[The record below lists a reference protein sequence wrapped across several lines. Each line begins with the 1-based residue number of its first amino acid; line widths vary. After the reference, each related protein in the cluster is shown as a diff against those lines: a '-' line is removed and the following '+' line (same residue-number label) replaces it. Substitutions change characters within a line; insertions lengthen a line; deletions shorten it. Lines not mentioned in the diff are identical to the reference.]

1 LHEIVYSNIFEYMR
15 IVDSLEST
23 TLEFKR
29 ELPSPEKIAVEVLA
43 FANTKGGRIVIGYD
57 QKAKEFKDTPASQI
71 QEERI
76 SNIISDYCSP
86 RPPYYISYE
95 TQIDT
100 DGKPTLL
107 IIDVPEGENKP
118 YFLKNKS
125 LEEGTF
131 VRIGSTSRKASRI
144 ELARLIREGQHLSF
158 DRESVI
164 TKDELD
170 LKLFNSFLELRNA
183 YHNAPLEKVNQDLLR
198 DLGLVTSEN
207 LPTVAGLLLF
217 GKYPQKV
224 PLLEHAYIKLAR
236 FKGLEKGYFIDKK
249 EFFGPLTEQL
259 EEAKKFILRN
269 IRMSGVVVDLKREDT
284 LEYPEPIIREILVNA
299 LVHRDYSIQGSTIMV
314 SIYDDRIE
322 VSSPGGLEAGV
333 SAENIQS
340 RQYSRN
346 PIIAKRMFDMGYFDS
361 WGQGID
367 NIIKWS
373 LDAGVKSP
381 LFVDEYNQFT
391 ITIYSSSE
399 YSSSKNSITKVVE
412 LGEREEKILLL
423 LRTKKRLTNKDIQE
437 ELSIT
442 KGQSQ
447 ASIIK
452 LLERSLIEKHGI
464 GRNTYYL
471 LKDQ

>member
-1 LHEIVYSNIFEYMR
+1 MR
-15 IVDSLEST
+15 IIDCLEST

-29 ELPSPEKIAVEVLA
+29 EMPAPEKVAIEVLA
-43 FANTKGGRIVIGYD
+43 LANTKGGRIVIGYD
-57 QKAKEFKDTPASQI
+57 QKAKEFKDTPANQM

-86 RPPYYISYE
+86 RPPYYLSYE
-95 TQIDT
+95 TQIDI

-118 YFLKNKS
+118 YVLKNKS
-125 LEEGTF
+125 LEDGTF

-158 DRESVI
+158 DRESI
-164 TKDELD
+164 TTKDELD
-170 LKLFNSFLELRNA
+170 LNLLKAFLELRNTF
-183 YHNAPLEKVNQDLLR
+183 HNAPLEKVNQDLLK
-198 DLGLVTSEN
+198 DLGLATSDN
-207 LPTVAGLLLF
+207 IPTVAGLLLF
-217 GKYPQKV
+217 GKHPQKV

-236 FKGLEKGYFIDKK
+236 FKGLEKGYFIDKQ
-249 EFFGPLTEQL
+249 EIFGPLTVQL

-269 IRMSGVVVDLKREDT
+269 IRMSGHVVDLKRDDI

-322 VSSPGGLEAGV
+322 VTSPGGLEAGV
-333 SAENIQS
+333 SAENIQY

-373 LDAGVKSP
+373 SDAGVKSP
-381 LFVDEYNQFT
+381 LFLDEDNQFT
-391 ITIYSSSE
+391 ITIYSNSE
-399 YSSSKNSITKVVE
+399 YTRSKNSSSRVVE
-412 LGEREEKILLL
+412 LDEREKEILLL
-423 LRTKKRLTNKDIQE
+423 LKTKKRITNKGIQK
-437 ELSIT
+437 ELNLT

-452 LLERSLIEKHGI
+452 LLERSLIERYGI
-464 GRNTYYL
+464 GRNTYYI
-471 LKDQ
+471 LKDPT

>member
-1 LHEIVYSNIFEYMR
+1 MR
-15 IVDSLEST
+15 IIDSLEST

-29 ELPSPEKIAVEVLA
+29 EIPAPEKVAVEVLA
-43 FANTKGGRIVIGYD
+43 LANTKGGRIVIGYD
-57 QKAKEFKDTPASQI
+57 QKTKEFKDTPACQM

-86 RPPYYISYE
+86 RPSYYISYE

-118 YFLKNKS
+118 YCLKNKS

-131 VRIGSTSRKASRI
+131 VRIGSTSRKASRV

-158 DRESVI
+158 DREPAT

-170 LKLFNSFLELRNA
+170 LKLLKAFLELRNT
-183 YHNAPLEKVNQDLLR
+183 YHNAPLEKVNQDLLK

-207 LPTVAGLLLF
+207 LPTIAGLLLF

-236 FKGLEKGYFIDKK
+236 FKGLEKGYFIDKQ
-249 EFFGPLTEQL
+249 EFFGPLTVQL
-259 EEAKKFILRN
+259 EEAKKFVLRN
-269 IRMSGVVVDLKREDT
+269 IRMSGHVVDLKRDDV

-299 LVHRDYSIQGSTIMV
+299 LVHRDYSVQGSTIMV

-333 SAENIQS
+333 SAENIQY

-373 LDAGVKSP
+373 LDVGVKSP
-381 LFVDEYNQFT
+381 LFIDEYNQFT
-391 ITIYSSSE
+391 ITIYSNSE
-399 YSSSKNSITKVVE
+399 YSPSKSSTSRLVE
-412 LGEREEKILLL
+412 LAEREKEILLL
-423 LRTKKRLTNKDIQE
+423 LSTKKRITNKDIQK
-437 ELSIT
+437 ELNLT

-452 LLERSLIEKHGI
+452 LLEHCLIERHGI
-464 GRNTYYL
+464 GRNTYYI
-471 LKDQ
+471 LKDPT